1 MHRFRPVTDEILSTV
16 KTPIRRRSVT
26 GVSDDTIEAAVRAGR
41 LVRLAHGVIAAPM
54 EGSERDDFLTRVRV
68 ALLRYP
74 SAVVSHS
81 TAARLHGIPYF
92 TAPDD
97 ADKLHVIVK
106 TAARRRGDLVV
117 HDLPVLPHEH
127 EIIDDVAV
135 TTPMR
140 TALDIGMSSSMP
152 WAVVALDSIVR
163 RQVAALIGLADAPA
177 EGALNAR
184 RLRLAT
190 HDAALRTRVM
200 SDLSVAVG
208 SLRRRHGV
216 GIVRE
221 ALTLT
226 DPTSESPLESLS
238 RVGIHRS
245 GLPTPLCGYEIRVDA
260 STYWAD
266 FAWPELG
273 VIGEAD
279 GAGKYEFDGSLARQE
294 ERQKTLERAGWIVVR
309 WTWDDVFPN
318 PHSMLVRLNEAL
330 RTVRGFSGN
339 KVPA

>member
-1 MHRFRPVTDEILSTV
+1 MRWNEVAGMSRKGMRGGIAT
-16 KTPIRRRSVT
+16 
-26 GVSDDTIEAAVRAGR
+26 GR

-54 EGSERDDFLTRVRV
+54 EGSERDDFLTRVHV

-92 TAPDD
+92 AAPDD
-97 ADKLHVIVK
+97 SHKFHIIVK
-106 TAARRRGDLVV
+106 DAARRRGDLVV
-117 HDLPVLPHEH
+117 HDLPVLPHEQ
-127 EIIDDVAV
+127 EIIDGIAV

-208 SLRRRHGV
+208 SLGRRHGV
-216 GIVRE
+216 GLVRE

-238 RVGIHRS
+238 RVGIHQS
-245 GLPTPLCGYEIRVDA
+245 GLPKPLCGYEIRVDA

-318 PHSMLVRLNEAL
+318 PHSMLVRLSEAL